1 MECGLGHLVDFLDK
15 QEIPFDAYRRIDVS
29 RTMVDRASARLAE
42 RTDVALEVR
51 DTTNDPLTPDDHDV
65 GYIISVLGATRSAG
79 SIGGERKGRT
89 RSVRIDDVLVV
100 AVSGCP

>member
-65 GYIISVLGATRSAG
+65 GYIISMLGYP
-79 SIGGERKGRT
+79 IG
-89 RSVRIDDVLVV
+89 RIDRRREERAD
-100 AVSGCP
+100 AQREDR